1 MSNSLEILQKTT
13 IAVADT
19 GDFKI
24 LEENATQ
31 DATTNPSHILKVA
44 IDPKFQYLID
54 EACQFAKS
62 KSDNIEEQIEW
73 AADKVC
79 VNFGIEI
86 LKRIPGRVSTEVD
99 ARLSFDKE
107 NSVKKAL
114 RIIEMYKTAGI
125 DKQRILIKLG
135 STWEGIQAAKEL
147 EAEHGIKTNLTLLF
161 SFAQAVACAEAKVQL
176 ISPFVGRA
184 NDWWAEK
191 NGRKYTAAEEAT
203 SPGVVLVKRI
213 FNYYRKFGYDTEI
226 MGASFRNIDQ
236 VKALC
241 GIDLMTMWPKF
252 IDDLRV
258 DQDTF
263 SAVCTKAGADASD
276 EVKLEMTEANF
287 RWMHNQDRMA
297 VEQVSNGIRL
307 FAVDQ
312 GKLDD
317 MLRKRLQ

>member
-54 EACQFAKS
+54 EACQFAKT
-62 KSDNIEEQIEW
+62 KSDNIDEQIEW

-79 VNFGIEI
+79 VNFGLEI

-114 RIIEMYKTAGI
+114 RIIEMYKNAGI
-125 DKQRILIKLG
+125 DKSRILIKLG

-191 NGRKYTAAEEAT
+191 NGRKYTAEEEAT

-258 DQDTF
+258 DQDNF
-263 SAVCTKAGADASD
+263 SAVCTKAGALASE
-276 EVKLEMTEANF
+276 EVKLEMTEATF

>member
-19 GDFKI
+19 GDFNI

-44 IDPKFQYLID
+44 VDPKFQSLID
-54 EACQFAKS
+54 EACSFAKS
-62 KSDNIEEQIEW
+62 KSSNIDEQIEW
-73 AADKVC
+73 AGDKVC
-79 VNFGIEI
+79 VNFGLEI

-107 NSVKKAL
+107 KSVKKAL
-114 RIIEMYKTAGI
+114 RIIGMYKDAGM
-125 DKQRILIKLG
+125 DKSRILIKLG
-135 STWEGIQAAKEL
+135 ATWEGIQAAREL

-161 SFAQAVACAEAKVQL
+161 SFAQAVACAEANVQL

-184 NDWWAEK
+184 NDWWIEK
-191 NGRKYTAAEEAT
+191 NGRKYTAEEEAT
-203 SPGVVLVKRI
+203 SPGVMLVKQI
-213 FNYYRKFGYDTEI
+213 FNYYRKFGYKTEI

-258 DQDTF
+258 DIDSFT
-263 SAVCTKAGADASD
+263 AVCTEAEALKSD
-276 EVKLEMTEANF
+276 EVKLEMNEALF
-287 RWMHNQDRMA
+287 RWMHNQDQMA

-312 GKLDD
+312 GKLDA
-317 MLRKRLQ
+317 MLRNRLQ